1 MLVPTIIKGMS
12 RGGASALKRTRQ
24 IASHMM
30 STTAEDTV
38 KFESL
43 SELRTYTLNRPEK
56 LNALDEQ
63 MLGLLRPKIESWSKS
78 DLCGV
83 ILGKGAGR
91 AFCAG
96 GDVASV
102 AQNAANPATRK
113 RAIKFFKDEFEL
125 DYLLATIQKPYV
137 ALMDGITMG
146 GGVGLSA
153 PATFRVATENTLFAM
168 PETDIGYCPDVGG
181 SYYLSRLD
189 GEIGTYLSLTG
200 ARLKGRAV
208 FDHGLATHFIP
219 SRRIPTILEALA
231 GVEDADYDTACVE
244 VNDILEENSAE
255 RESDEPSSLLVGAT
269 RVALDSAFRHDSVDK
284 IIDDLTRLKSGED
297 EVVNGWASK
306 TLELLLLRSPTSL
319 KVALAAIRRGR
330 DLDLWEALNMELRI
344 ATAYCSGASSDFIA
358 GITAKLIDKSK
369 GPPQW
374 SPSSVKD
381 VTEDIVSRFFSAES
395 AFLAQAPKLY
405 LPENDTALKAGST
418 KETEDSAN
426 KAGEKS
432 TGSVESGG
440 DKKGK
445 GNIVLDGRDRDIRPP
460 PDFSAKPHAYHK
472 YGLPTEKE
480 IEAII
485 RGNDI
490 DSPGTGYTIDEVVE
504 KVLGHHNGKMGIREK
519 VLEIVERKCKIVDNA
534 DGNFVWVSWK

>member
-1 MLVPTIIKGMS
+1 MLVPTIIKDMS
-12 RGGASALKRTRQ
+12 QRGASALKRTRQ

-30 STTAEDTV
+30 STTTEDTV

-43 SELRTYTLNRPEK
+43 SELRAYTLNRPEK

-63 MLGLLRPKIESWSKS
+63 MLGLLRPKIESWSNS

-83 ILGKGAGR
+83 ILGRGTGR

-102 AQNAANPATRK
+102 AQNAANPETRK

-153 PATFRVATENTLFAM
+153 PATFRIATENTLFAM

-208 FDHGLATHFIP
+208 FEHGLATHFIP
-219 SRRIPTILEALA
+219 SRRIPTVVEALA
-231 GVEDADYDTACVE
+231 GVEDADYDISCVD
-244 VNDILEENSAE
+244 VNGILEENSGE

-269 RVALDSAFRHDSVDK
+269 RVALDSAFRHDSVEK
-284 IIDDLTRLKSGED
+284 IIDDLTTFKSDKD
-297 EVVNGWASK
+297 EMVCGWASK
-306 TLELLLLRSPTSL
+306 TLELLQLRSPTSL

-344 ATAYCSGASSDFIA
+344 ATAYCSGASSDFIT

-369 GPPQW
+369 GLPQW

-381 VTEDIVSRFFSAES
+381 VTDDIVSRFFSAES
-395 AFLAQAPKLY
+395 TFLSQAPKLF
-405 LPENDTALKAGST
+405 LPENDVATEDGST
-418 KETEDSAN
+418 TTME
-426 KAGEKS
+426 G
-432 TGSVESGG
+432 VESGQV
-440 DKKGK
+440 KKGK
-445 GNIVLDGRDRDIRPP
+445 EDIVPDGQDRDIGSPP
-460 PDFSAKPHAYHK
+460 EFSAKPHAYHR
-472 YGLPTEKE
+472 YSLPTEKE
-480 IEAII
+480 IEDII

-504 KVLGHHNGKMGIREK
+504 KVFEHHDGKVGIREK

>member
-43 SELRTYTLNRPEK
+43 SELRAYTLNRPEK

-63 MLGLLRPKIESWSKS
+63 MLGLLRPKIESWRKS
-78 DLCGV
+78 ELCGV
-83 ILGKGAGR
+83 ILGRGTGR

-102 AQNAANPATRK
+102 AQNAANPETRK

-208 FDHGLATHFIP
+208 FEHGLATHFIP
-219 SRRIPTILEALA
+219 SRRIPTVLEALA
-231 GVEDADYDTACVE
+231 GVEDADYEIASVE
-244 VNDILEENSAE
+244 VNGILEENSAE

-269 RVALDSAFRHDSVDK
+269 RVALDSAFRHDSVEK
-284 IIDDLTRLKSGED
+284 IIDDLTRLKSDKD
-297 EVVNGWASK
+297 ELVSGWASK

-330 DLDLWEALNMELRI
+330 NLDLWEALNMELRI
-344 ATAYCSGASSDFIA
+344 ATAYCSGASSDFIT

-374 SPSSVKD
+374 SPNSVKD
-381 VTEDIVSRFFSAES
+381 VTDDIVSRFFSAES
-395 AFLAQAPKLY
+395 AFLTQAPKLY
-405 LPENDTALKAGST
+405 LPENDPVPKEGST
-418 KETEDSAN
+418 KETEDSTN
-426 KAGEKS
+426 KAGAPSQES
-432 TGSVESGG
+432 TGSVENSGKR
-440 DKKGK
+440 DAA
-445 GNIVLDGRDRDIRPP
+445 LDGQDRDIGPP
-460 PDFSAKPHAYHK
+460 RDFSAKPHPYHK
-472 YGLPTEKE
+472 FGLPTEKE
-480 IEAII
+480 IEAIV

-490 DSPGTGYTIDEVVE
+490 DSPGTGYTVDEVVE
-504 KVLGHHNGKMGIREK
+504 KVLEHHNGKMGIREK
-519 VLEIVERKCKIVDNA
+519 VLEIIERKCKIVDNA